1 MITYFADRSMNILGN
16 ASTSLPNGLTIT
28 DDLKTEE
35 ISEGVAI
42 FECDISYSLT
52 DAMLDAK
59 KLADAGNFL
68 LKQDSE
74 SDEAEVYTIIDSEID
89 PIKKR

>member
-1 MITYFADRSMNILGN
+1 
-16 ASTSLPNGLTIT
+16 
-28 DDLKTEE
+28 
-35 ISEGVAI
+35 
-42 FECDISYSLT
+42 
-52 DAMLDAK
+52 MLDAK